1 MHDKK
6 NITEWEKIKKYEK
19 AREAEEKNKGAPP
32 LTAKLVVA
40 GEEIE
45 GTNIFMPN
53 YLDAVSSGN
62 ENDAKLKEW
71 REFSKSMEEHIIKS
85 GKKYDMEGQSCVD
98 IDPWISCIS
107 AGRKYLWEIV
117 AWFQNEDWDASKVR
131 ENLLKTAHYCQLA
144 YTKLLGGD

>member
-6 NITEWEKIKKYEK
+6 NITEWEKIKK
-19 AREAEEKNKGAPP
+19 ARETKEKNPKDSIISMSDIPCYAD
-32 LTAKLVVA
+32 LLSEANAKL
-40 GEEIE
+40 E
-45 GTNIFMPN
+45 
-53 YLDAVSSGN
+53 
-62 ENDAKLKEW
+62 EW
-71 REFSKSMEEHIIKS
+71 REFSKTMEEHIIES
-85 GKKYDMEGQSCVD
+85 GKKYDIEGQSCVD

-117 AWFQNEDWDASKVR
+117 AWYQNEDWDASKVR